1 MTGTFI
7 DTIII
12 CTMTGL
18 TIIVSGQ
25 WLGELNGAELTQA
38 AFATTYGVFAPFLL
52 TISLT
57 LFAFTTIIGWNYYGE
72 RCMIYLCGTK
82 GVLPYRVIFIILV
95 ASGAFLKLE
104 AIWVLADIVNGL
116 MAIPNL
122 IALLALSG
130 VVVRETAKYFD
141 HLKTGKAYEE
151 YEDLDP
157 SKVTMSK
164 AQDSLED

>member
-72 RCMIYLCGTK
+72 RCWEYLFARRPSLCTACATSPCW
-82 GVLPYRVIFIILV
+82 LPQ
-95 ASGAFLKLE
+95 S
-104 AIWVLADIVNGL
+104 
-116 MAIPNL
+116 
-122 IALLALSG
+122 S
-130 VVVRETAKYFD
+130 
-141 HLKTGKAYEE
+141 
-151 YEDLDP
+151 
-157 SKVTMSK
+157 
-164 AQDSLED
+164 

>member
-1 MTGTFI
+1 MNG
-7 DTIII
+7 
-12 CTMTGL
+12 
-18 TIIVSGQ
+18 
-25 WLGELNGAELTQA
+25 LNGAALTNA
-38 AFATTYGVFAPFLL
+38 AFKDAFPVFGGYMLMIGL
-52 TISLT
+52 I
-57 LFAFTTIIGWNYYGE
+57 LFAFTTILGWNYYGE

-130 VVVRETAKYFD
+130 VVVRETAK
-141 HLKTGKAYEE
+141 
-151 YEDLDP
+151 
-157 SKVTMSK
+157 
-164 AQDSLED
+164 